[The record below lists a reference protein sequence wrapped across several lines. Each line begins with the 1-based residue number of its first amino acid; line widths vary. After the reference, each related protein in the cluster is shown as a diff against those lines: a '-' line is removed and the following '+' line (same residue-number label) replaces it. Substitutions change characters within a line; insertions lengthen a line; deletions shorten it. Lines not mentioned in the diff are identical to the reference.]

1 MLLCILL
8 MPLCAD
14 CHISSHFNFL
24 FQNLKILSRCII
36 IQMKFYLVIS
46 DIAVLYTLTWFIVID
61 HVLCLVVFIL
71 YAFVCL
77 LQFLF

>member
-1 MLLCILL
+1 
-8 MPLCAD
+8 
-14 CHISSHFNFL
+14 
-24 FQNLKILSRCII
+24 
-36 IQMKFYLVIS
+36 MKFYLVIS